1 MTSPAPRGTQ
11 VAGLVLAAGKGRRFG
26 RPKAVVTID
35 GERLV
40 DRAVRTV
47 AGGGCAPVVVVSG
60 AVPLDVPGAAVVHN
74 PHWSSGMGSSL
85 RVGLAAMP
93 DHVSA
98 AVVLLVDLPWLGAE
112 AVRRVIAAHREGW
125 TLAVATYGGRRGHPV
140 LLGRQHWNG
149 ICGLAH
155 GDIGAKAYLAKHP
168 EDVIEVD
175 CTGTGDPADADVP
188 EALS

>member
-1 MTSPAPRGTQ
+1 
-11 VAGLVLAAGKGRRFG
+11 
-26 RPKAVVTID
+26 
-35 GERLV
+35 
-40 DRAVRTV
+40 RTV

-85 RVGLAAMP
+85 RVGLAALP

-98 AVVLLVDLPWLGAE
+98 AVVLLVDLPWLGVE

-140 LLGRQHWNG
+140 LLGRQHWYG
-149 ICGLAH
+149 IRGLAH